1 MFGPKKSKRLFVQTT
16 QNCPGT
22 IREGITPLGKGGNDM
37 QTQTPAEASKDQQ
50 LDEELAD
57 TFKPS
62 ELYPKDWPR
71 KSRPCLQRNKK
82 KRKEVLQMSKMSELS
97 QVLSELKDCGQTL
110 MNIADSLT
118 ELFSS
123 TSAGHETPAPPPEEP
138 KPAYSFVE
146 VRKKFAE
153 MSRAGHTD
161 ALKDLL
167 KKHGADK
174 LSSID
179 PSQYAALLADAEA
192 IQ

>member
-1 MFGPKKSKRLFVQTT
+1 
-16 QNCPGT
+16 
-22 IREGITPLGKGGNDM
+22 
-37 QTQTPAEASKDQQ
+37 
-50 LDEELAD
+50 
-57 TFKPS
+57 
-62 ELYPKDWPR
+62 
-71 KSRPCLQRNKK
+71 
-82 KRKEVLQMSKMSELS
+82 MSKMSELS

-123 TSAGHETPAPPPEEP
+123 TSTVHETPAPPPKEEP
-138 KPAYSFVE
+138 MPAYSFVE

-161 ALKDLL
+161 ALKELL

-174 LSSID
+174 LSSIN

>member
-1 MFGPKKSKRLFVQTT
+1 
-16 QNCPGT
+16 
-22 IREGITPLGKGGNDM
+22 
-37 QTQTPAEASKDQQ
+37 
-50 LDEELAD
+50 
-57 TFKPS
+57 
-62 ELYPKDWPR
+62 
-71 KSRPCLQRNKK
+71 
-82 KRKEVLQMSKMSELS
+82 MSKMSELS

-123 TSAGHETPAPPPEEP
+123 TPAGHETPAPPTEEP

-167 KKHGADK
+167 KKHGAEK